1 MGRREILGLELAGE
15 VVEAGS
21 QVRGLSVGDRVY
33 GLSGGGGYAEM
44 ATLHQSLAMPIP
56 DELTYCEAAS
66 IPEVFFTAN
75 TAVRTLGETLPGER
89 ILIHAGGSG
98 VGIAAIQIARL
109 IGAEVWITAG
119 SEEKCERARELGA
132 DMTINYREQDFAEV
146 VREQSGGAGVNVI
159 LDVIGR
165 DYWEA
170 NLRSLATAGRLVLV
184 GLMGGAVAE
193 TNLGMLMQKRLRVHG
208 TVMRS
213 RPLIDRAEITRD
225 YRLHLEPAIVNGEM
239 KPVIDS
245 VFPLGRAAEAHQYMA
260 ENRNFRQDPA
270 GLHRHRLGL
279 GPIEGAPPLVRPEA
293 GTAGPEGVVSSG
305 EKKKRAWMGGGGD
318 YKGLSSSSGG
328 SSSVRRAAPSAPCG
342 APPPEGDVLTASE
355 GEVWS

>member
-1 MGRREILGLELAGE
+1 MRAIVVDPPGKTADSLRLADVPDPQPSDEEVLIRVHATALNRADMMQRMGNYPAQHGASEILGLELAGE
-15 VVEAGS
+15 VVETGS
-21 QVRGLSVGDRVY
+21 RVRGLSVGDRVY
-33 GLSGGGGYAEM
+33 GLSGGGGYAEL
-44 ATLHQSLAMPIP
+44 ATLHESLAMPIP
-56 DELTYCEAAS
+56 DQLTYREAAS

-89 ILIHAGGSG
+89 ILVHAGGSG

-146 VREQSGGAGVNVI
+146 VQEHTDGQGVNVI

-165 DYWEA
+165 DYWDA

-193 TNLGMLMQKRLRVHG
+193 TNLGMLMQKRLRIHG

-213 RPLIDRAEITRD
+213 RPLLDRAEITRD
-225 YRLHLEPAIVNGEM
+225 YQRHLEPAIANGEM

-245 VFPLGRAAEAHQYMA
+245 VFPLGKAAEAHQYMA
-260 ENRNFRQDPA
+260 DNRNFGKILLDC
-270 GLHRHRLGL
+270 
-279 GPIEGAPPLVRPEA
+279 I
-293 GTAGPEGVVSSG
+293 
-305 EKKKRAWMGGGGD
+305 
-318 YKGLSSSSGG
+318 
-328 SSSVRRAAPSAPCG
+328 
-342 APPPEGDVLTASE
+342 DVDELTE
-355 GEVWS
+355 D

>member
-1 MGRREILGLELAGE
+1 MRAIVVDPPGQTADSLRLAEVPDPQPSDEEVLIRVHATALNRADIMQRMGGYPPQHGASEILGLELSGE
-15 VVEAGS
+15 VIETGS
-21 QVRGLSVGDRVY
+21 RVRELSVGDRVY
-33 GLSGGGGYAEM
+33 GLSGGGGYGEL
-44 ATLHQSLAMPIP
+44 ATLHESLAMPIP
-56 DELTYCEAAS
+56 DELTYHEAAS

-89 ILIHAGGSG
+89 LLVHAGGSG
-98 VGIAAIQIARL
+98 VGIAAIQIGRL

-132 DMTINYREQDFAEV
+132 DLAINYREQDFADV
-146 VREQSGGAGVNVI
+146 VREQTDGRGVDVI

-170 NLRSLATAGRLVLV
+170 NLKSLAVSGRLVLV

-193 TNLGMLMQKRLRVHG
+193 TNLGLLMQKRLRVHG

-225 YRLHLEPAIVNGEM
+225 YQRHLEPAIVNGDM

-245 VFPLGRAAEAHQYMA
+245 VFPLSKAAEAHAYMQ
-260 ENRNFRQDPA
+260 ENRNFGKILLDC
-270 GLHRHRLGL
+270 
-279 GPIEGAPPLVRPEA
+279 I
-293 GTAGPEGVVSSG
+293 
-305 EKKKRAWMGGGGD
+305 D
-318 YKGLSSSSGG
+318 I
-328 SSSVRRAAPSAPCG
+328 
-342 APPPEGDVLTASE
+342 D
-355 GEVWS
+355 

>member
-1 MGRREILGLELAGE
+1 MKAIVVDPPGKNADSLRLDEVPDPQPSDEEVLIRVHATALNRADMMQRMGSYPAQHGASEILGLELAGE
-15 VVEAGS
+15 VIEAGS
-21 QVRGLSVGDRVY
+21 QVSGLSVGDRVY
-33 GLSGGGGYAEM
+33 GLSGGGGYAEL

-56 DELTYCEAAS
+56 DALTYHEAAS

-89 ILIHAGGSG
+89 LLIHAGGSG
-98 VGIAAIQIARL
+98 VGIAAIQIGRL

-132 DMTINYREQDFAEV
+132 DVTINYREQDFAEV
-146 VREQSGGAGVNVI
+146 IREETGGQGVNVI

-170 NLRSLATAGRLVLV
+170 NLRSLSTAGRLVLV

-193 TNLGMLMQKRLRVHG
+193 TNLGMLMQKRLRIHG

-225 YRLHLEPAIVNGEM
+225 YQRHLEPAIVNGDM

-245 VFPLGRAAEAHQYMA
+245 VFPLSKAAEAHQYMA
-260 ENRNFRQDPA
+260 ENRNFGKILLDC
-270 GLHRHRLGL
+270 
-279 GPIEGAPPLVRPEA
+279 IEVDE
-293 GTAGPEGVVSSG
+293 
-305 EKKKRAWMGGGGD
+305 
-318 YKGLSSSSGG
+318 LS
-328 SSSVRRAAPSAPCG
+328 
-342 APPPEGDVLTASE
+342 ED
-355 GEVWS
+355 